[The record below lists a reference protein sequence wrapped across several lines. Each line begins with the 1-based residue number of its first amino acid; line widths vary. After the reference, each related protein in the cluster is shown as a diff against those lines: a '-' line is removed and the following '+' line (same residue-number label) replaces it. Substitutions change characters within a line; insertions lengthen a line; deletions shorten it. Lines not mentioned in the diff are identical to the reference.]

1 METYTW
7 GGVTRVRTCSLLENG
22 YTGLFG
28 MKMEN
33 RLVLIH
39 IGISNSK
46 ASAREE
52 EAELDI
58 ENDEIS
64 KFGASQ

>member
-28 MKMEN
+28 EEN
-33 RLVLIH
+33 RLLEFLIQE
-39 IGISNSK
+39 GASNSK
-46 ASAREE
+46 ASAQED